1 MKRLELGL
9 IVEGNSTSSAIL
21 RLSSVCSQLG
31 PVKAGSLQVARRVS
45 NFLRSGYG
53 VNTYD
58 ELAGSRII
66 LIRVPDAS
74 VPKVVAELCESEL
87 DLSQFG
93 FVLCETWM
101 QTEALQPL
109 KQRGAAIASLVAAS
123 ETRKKIFAVEGDT
136 ALVRQV
142 RRIVESSEVETVEVR
157 AGAKHLLYA
166 ATILLTSIPVPVF
179 VCAQQALRESGIS
192 GNQLATLLGELA
204 ASTLAGFLRGA
215 KGRGLG
221 PLAGCPPE
229 TSQLYMARLRAS
241 NPDLAGRI
249 DDLINWANAASVVKQ
264 QEVGRGHSAS

>member
-21 RLSSVCSQLG
+21 RLPSVGAQLG

-53 VNTYD
+53 VNTYE

-74 VPKVVAELCESEL
+74 VPKVVTELCESDL

-109 KQRGAAIASLVAAS
+109 KQRGAAIASLVGAS

-136 ALVRQV
+136 ALVRQI
-142 RRIVESSEVETVEVR
+142 RRIVERSDAQTIELR
-157 AGAKHLLYA
+157 AGAKHLLFT
-166 ATILLTSIPVPVF
+166 ATVLLTSIPVPVF
-179 VCAQQALRESGIS
+179 LCAQQALRESGLS

-204 ASTLAGFLRGA
+204 ASTLAGFLRGS
-215 KGRGLG
+215 KGLWSGSL
-221 PLAGCPPE
+221 PGCAPE
-229 TSQLYMARLRAS
+229 TSLFYMARLNAS
-241 NPDLAGRI
+241 SPALAATMKDLM
-249 DDLINWANAASVVKQ
+249 NWANAAIVKPR
-264 QEVGRGHSAS
+264 EVGRGQSA